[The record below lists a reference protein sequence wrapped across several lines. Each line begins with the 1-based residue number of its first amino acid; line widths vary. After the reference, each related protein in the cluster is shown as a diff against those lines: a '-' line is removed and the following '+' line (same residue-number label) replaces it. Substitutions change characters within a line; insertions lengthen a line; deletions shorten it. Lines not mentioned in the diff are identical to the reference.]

1 LKVASLFAA
10 LLAGALLTSAAQA
23 TGGSEVIRFL
33 AVKVS
38 EKQPNDK
45 SFIINENDLVNGKK
59 VGHDTL
65 TCKIVDQNHAN
76 CSIVIVFSAGKLNAK
91 FVLPLGASSGKGTI
105 TGGTGKYAGA
115 KGTLTWR
122 NLNTEGTRTS
132 VVLRLA

>member
-1 LKVASLFAA
+1 MKIASFVAALGACA
-10 LLAGALLTSAAQA
+10 LLAGSAEA
-23 TGGSEVIRFL
+23 TAGADVIRFL

-45 SFIINENDLVNGKK
+45 TFIINENDLINGKK

-76 CSIVIVFSAGKLNAK
+76 CSIVIVFSAGKLNAT
-91 FVLPLGASSGKGTI
+91 FVLPLGASRGKGMI
-105 TGGTGKYAGA
+105 TGGAGKYAGA

-122 NLNTEGTRTS
+122 NLNSEGSRTG
-132 VVLRLA
+132 VVVTLK